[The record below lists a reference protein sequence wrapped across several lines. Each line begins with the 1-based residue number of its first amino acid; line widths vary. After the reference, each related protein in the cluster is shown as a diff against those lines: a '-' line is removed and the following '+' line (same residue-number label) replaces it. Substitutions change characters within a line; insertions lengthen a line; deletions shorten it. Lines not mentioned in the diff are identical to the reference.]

1 MKKLLSNGV
10 LYSVIIIAIAILS
23 GCSNND
29 SNPTTSDPSYDN
41 YSINGTLTFVDTNFI
56 SDTTNGAYY
65 VAVFSSWPGPP
76 AAYSKIFPT
85 KTNGKYSAN
94 YKVLVTADGNYVVS
108 TAWIKKTPY
117 ASLILGVYDVAG
129 KDTSRA
135 SLLGPHP
142 TANISGG
149 KGIGNINYNSY
160 IDTTY
165 KLAKF

>member
-1 MKKLLSNGV
+1 LKKLFANGV
-10 LYSVIIIAIAILS
+10 LYSVIIIAIALLS
-23 GCSNND
+23 GCSKDDTNPTS
-29 SNPTTSDPSYDN
+29 SNPTYDA

-65 VAVFSSWPGPP
+65 VAVFSTWPGPP

-85 KTNGKYSAN
+85 KSNGKYTAN
-94 YKVLVTADGNYVVS
+94 YKVVVTANGGYVVS
-108 TAWIKKTPY
+108 TAWIKKNPY

-135 SLLGPHP
+135 SLTGSHP
-142 TANISGG
+142 LATIADG
-149 KGIGNINYNSY
+149 KGVGNINYNSY